1 MERKCYNCKNYC
13 ALVNQGYWW
22 CNKNLD
28 MDHPETCEGWDEV
41 PQANTTSTT
50 DWSTSSAT
58 TSNCRF
64 KVAIVG
70 SRTFTDYDLAEKF
83 IDKVCEEDY
92 IPIEKIISGGAKGAD
107 TIAEEYAR
115 KHNID
120 TQIFKPDWEKYGKSA
135 GFRRN
140 KDIIENCD
148 ICIAF
153 WDGESK
159 GTKHDIDL
167 CKKLNKLIYICRV

>member
-1 MERKCYNCKNYC
+1 MERKCYNCRNYC
-13 ALVNQGYWW
+13 ALANQGYWW
-22 CNKNLD
+22 CDKNLD
-28 MDHPETCEGWDEV
+28 MNHPETCEGWDEV
-41 PQANTTSTT
+41 PQAITTTYSLS
-50 DWSTSSAT
+50 STSIEDY
-58 TSNCRF
+58 RF

-70 SRTFTDYDLAEKF
+70 SRTFTDYELAEKF
-83 IDKVCEEDY
+83 IDKVCDDDA
-92 IPIEKIISGGAKGAD
+92 ILISKIISGGAKGAD

-115 KHNID
+115 NHNIE

-135 GFRRN
+135 GYKRN
-140 KDIIENCD
+140 VDIIENCD

>member
-1 MERKCYNCKNYC
+1 MERKCFNCRNYG

-22 CNKNLD
+22 CDKQLD

-41 PQANTTSTT
+41 PQA
-50 DWSTSSAT
+50 STSST
-58 TSNCRF
+58 NWSLSSTSGFN
-64 KVAIVG
+64 VAIVG
-70 SRTFTDYDLAEKF
+70 SRTFNDYDLAEKF
-83 IDKVCEEDY
+83 IDNVCEEDE
-92 IPIEKIISGGAKGAD
+92 IPIDKIISGGAKGAD
-107 TIAEEYAR
+107 TIAEEYAKR
-115 KHNID
+115 HNIEI
-120 TQIFKPDWEKYGKSA
+120 QIFKPDWEKYGKSA

-140 KDIIENCD
+140 RDIIENCD

-159 GTKHDIDL
+159 GTKNDIDL